1 MFFFMKNK
9 LINNIR
15 IVKDFP
21 KKGINFYD
29 LSSLLANP
37 ALFNKAVNQMSYKVK
52 KMKPTAIAAIDSRG
66 FIFASIIAYK
76 LKIKLI
82 MIRKKGKLP
91 GKIYKEKYKL
101 EYGTNDL
108 EIQKDFLSSTDNVIV
123 VDDILATGG
132 TFNAAFKLISK
143 NNAKILG
150 SISLLELVFLDGRKK
165 LKYEHHSLLSV
176 NT

>member
-1 MFFFMKNK
+1 MENK

-29 LSSLLANP
+29 ISSLLANP
-37 ALFNKAVNQMSYKVK
+37 NAFNNVINQMSIKAK
-52 KMKPTAIAAIDSRG
+52 EMKATAIAGIDSRG
-66 FIFASIIAYK
+66 FIFASTVAYK

-91 GKIYKEKYKL
+91 GKIFKETYKL
-101 EYGTNDL
+101 EYGTNKL
-108 EIQKDFLSSTDNVIV
+108 EIQKDFLNSHDKVVVI
-123 VDDILATGG
+123 DDILATGG
-132 TFNAAFKLISK
+132 TFNAAFKLIK
-143 NNAKILG
+143 KTDAKILS
-150 SISLLELVFLDGRKK
+150 SISLLELAFLAGRKK
-165 LKYEHHSLLSV
+165 IKYKHNSLLRV